1 MSKKNVKVVADV
13 SANAK
18 ANGRTATYKMSK
30 VTKQIMTCGKF
41 INTESRNAFKNAM
54 VDAEVYAKT
63 VERVVYDKL
72 VPNVSGYGLT
82 LNVD

>member
-1 MSKKNVKVVADV
+1 MSKKNVKVVSDV
-13 SANAK
+13 K

-30 VTKQIMTCGKF
+30 GLKQIMTLAKF
-41 INTESRNAFKNAM
+41 NSADTRNAFKNAM

-72 VPNVSGYGLT
+72 VPNVAGYGLT
-82 LNVD
+82 ITAD